1 MAGIYLE
8 RDGELVNLAV
18 EPFASEDEFQALIEH
33 HEQLL
38 AGDQINRSSPRRFLL
53 VRREAGI
60 PSEATGADRW
70 SVDHLFID
78 QDAVPTVVEVKRS
91 TDTRIR
97 REVVGQMLDYAAN
110 ASVHWP
116 EGRLRS
122 EFETT
127 CQAAGRDPVQRL
139 SVLLGPSDESEE
151 DAAEAFWKQADANLR
166 SGWMRLL
173 FVADEIPVELQRII
187 EFLNERMTPT
197 EVLGIE
203 VRRFAGGGLRA
214 MIPSVVGQTAA
225 AKSTKRS
232 SNDGLGYS
240 DLAAEM
246 GEAFAQAEH
255 LLDGWAAR
263 SGLVMRVAGKSRRY
277 DLDGRTVV
285 WLYPSFDK
293 IDLIVKPLEAV
304 TSLAD
309 LRGAIERLGG
319 SNPEKYSSIP
329 TARIAARWDEVERDV
344 LTPYLTAWQTAR
356 AQGVT
361 A

>member
-18 EPFASEDEFQALIEH
+18 EPFASEFELQSLIEH

-38 AGDQINRSSPRRFLL
+38 AGDQINRSAPRRFLL

-60 PSEATGADRW
+60 PSQAEGSDRW

-110 ASVHWP
+110 ASMHWP

-122 EFETT
+122 EFERT
-127 CQAAGRDPVQRL
+127 CADGGHDPVERL
-139 SVLLGPSDESEE
+139 AGLLGPGEKSEE
-151 DAAEAFWKQADANLR
+151 DAAEAFWQQADANLR
-166 SGWMRLL
+166 SGRMRLL

-203 VRRFAGGGLRA
+203 VRRYGGGGLRA
-214 MIPSVVGQTAA
+214 MIPSVLGQTAA
-225 AKSTKRS
+225 ARSSKRS
-232 SNDGLGYS
+232 TNDGRGYS

-246 GEAFAQAEH
+246 GDTFARAEH
-255 LLDGWAAR
+255 LLDGWAT
-263 SGLVMRVAGKSRRY
+263 GEDLTIRVAGKSRRY
-277 DLDGRTVV
+277 DLNGRTVV
-285 WLYPSFDK
+285 WLYPTFDK
-293 IDLIVKPLEAV
+293 IDLIVKPLAAV
-304 TSLAD
+304 TD
-309 LRGAIERLGG
+309 LTALRAAIERLGG
-319 SNPEKYSSIP
+319 SNPETYSSIP
-329 TARIAARWDEVERDV
+329 TDQIAQRWDEVTADV
-344 LTPYLTAWQTAR
+344 LAPYLAAWRTVTTA
-356 AQGVT
+356 GVEH
-361 A
+361 